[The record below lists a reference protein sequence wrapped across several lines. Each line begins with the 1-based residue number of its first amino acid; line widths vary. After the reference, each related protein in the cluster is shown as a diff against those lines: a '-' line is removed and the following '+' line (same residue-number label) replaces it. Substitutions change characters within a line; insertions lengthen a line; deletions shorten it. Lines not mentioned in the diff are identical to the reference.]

1 MFNKIKD
8 FWTNVIEVTREKAE
22 EIREDMKKKI
32 TKSNPDV
39 TIEWKDGQ
47 PEFKNKKD
55 KPKK

>member
-32 TKSNPDV
+32 QSQIQTLL
-39 TIEWKDGQ
+39 
-47 PEFKNKKD
+47 
-55 KPKK
+55 